1 VGAPIAGAAALA
13 IGLALSSHFVGEARV
28 GHGDDAVLRAARADA
43 SDAGIA
49 SAPDAGTDAAWRYEG
64 ERLVRAPADEEFVC
78 RRPALEIPQTA
89 GCERGGV
96 YPRCKWQLP
105 DDALS
110 DGLYEVWRS
119 TTPEHRWAR
128 PGLVA
133 LVLAA
138 AADYQRRWPG
148 EHLTIG
154 DLDAPGPRHQ
164 THDRGH
170 DVDLYL
176 LDAMIARNEGGGRYP
191 DNYENR
197 SASEV
202 RSLRARVMDLA
213 KILAVCADGDVR
225 IYYNDPEIVDRFEAW
240 FAARGLVSDVGRPM
254 QMHNPLHRF
263 HYHLT
268 VSDDLEPL
276 PLPEAPSP

>member
-1 VGAPIAGAAALA
+1 MGAPIAGAAALA
-13 IGLALSSHFVGEARV
+13 IGLAASSHFVGEARV
-28 GHGDDAVLRAARADA
+28 GRGDDAVARAAQSGRPDA
-43 SDAGIA
+43 EASSPADAGI
-49 SAPDAGTDAAWRYEG
+49 DAAWRYEG
-64 ERLVRAPADEEFVC
+64 ERLVRAPADEDFVC
-78 RRPALEIPQTA
+78 RRPALEIPKSA
-89 GCERGGV
+89 GCARGAT
-96 YPRCKWQLP
+96 YPRCRWQLP
-105 DDALS
+105 DDDLS

-119 TTPEHRWAR
+119 TTPGHRWAR

-133 LVLAA
+133 LVMAA
-138 AADYQRRWPG
+138 ASEYQRRWPG

-154 DLDAPGPRHQ
+154 DFDAPGPRHQ

-176 LDAMIARNEGGGRYP
+176 LDAMVARNEGGGRYP
-191 DNYENR
+191 DNYEHR

-213 KILAVCADGDVR
+213 KILAVCADGHVR
-225 IYYNDPEIVDRFEAW
+225 IYYNDPQIVEPFEAW

-276 PLPEAPSP
+276 PTLEP